1 MTSASQSQ
9 PSQTWLTL
17 GRYVWI
23 AITVLTLALL
33 TIGIPERIQRI
44 ASSADWR
51 SIRQLGLSVSSF
63 ATLAVVIDSIF
74 LLGHFSLAGVIFWR
88 RRNDRMAL
96 LVALTMV
103 TNGSL
108 MPLLLT
114 YEGVALPPLWDF
126 MKNVVVYTSMIT
138 CVTLLFVFPDG
149 RFIPRGAA
157 LLALGWAALCLPAIF
172 LPASPFSLT
181 QWPRVVQILLLIVVS
196 GSGVY
201 AQFYRYNRVS
211 RALERQQAKWALLG
225 LTATALS
232 PFAYFLTFVIFTTTT
247 QQHVPNLLYQRLGAS
262 FFSSTYLLR
271 LFDSVGFN
279 LFTLLFPISFAIA
292 IMRYRLWDIDLLINR
307 ALVYG
312 ALSATLLISYL
323 AIVIF
328 LEVVL
333 RALTGEGQNDLV
345 TVISTLSIA
354 ALFAP
359 FRRRVQRGID
369 RRFYRRKYNAARTV
383 EAFSAGLRQ
392 EVELNSLCE
401 RLINVVQ
408 ETVQPEQVSLW
419 LKPEKSRGR
428 MDLHTFEDQ
437 SGS

>member
-1 MTSASQSQ
+1 MTSETQSHTSQ
-9 PSQTWLTL
+9 PWLVA
-17 GRYVWI
+17 GRYGWV
-23 AITVLTLALL
+23 AITFLTLALL
-33 TIGIPERIQRI
+33 VVGIPERVQGIE
-44 ASSADWR
+44 SSSDWR
-51 SIRQLGLSVSSF
+51 SIRQLGLSVSAF
-63 ATLAVVIDSIF
+63 ATLAMVVDSIF

-88 RRNDRMAL
+88 RRSSRMAL

-108 MPLLLT
+108 VPLLLT
-114 YEGVALPPLWDF
+114 YEGVTLPPVWNF
-126 MKNVVVYTSMIT
+126 MKNLVVYASLISS
-138 CVTLLFVFPDG
+138 VSLLFVFPDG
-149 RFIPRGAA
+149 RFIPRSAA
-157 LLALGWAALCLPAIF
+157 VLAFGWAALCLPAIF
-172 LPASPFSLT
+172 LPDTPISLT
-181 QWPRVVQILLLIVVS
+181 QWPRVLQTLILLVIS

-201 AQFYRYNRVS
+201 AQVYRFNRVS
-211 RALERQQAKWALLG
+211 TALERQQAKWALLG
-225 LTATALS
+225 LTAAALG
-232 PFAYFLTFVIFTTTT
+232 PFAYFLTFAAIGATV
-247 QQHVPNLLYQRLGAS
+247 QQPVPNLLYQRLGAS

-323 AIVIF
+323 AIVIL

-333 RALTGEGQNDLV
+333 RALTGKGQNDLV

-392 EVELNSLCE
+392 EVELDTLCE
-401 RLINVVQ
+401 RLIGVVQ

-419 LKPEKSRGR
+419 LKPGTHHGLEGLPSTPDRPG
-428 MDLHTFEDQ
+428 
-437 SGS
+437 

>member
-1 MTSASQSQ
+1 
-9 PSQTWLTL
+9 
-17 GRYVWI
+17 
-23 AITVLTLALL
+23 
-33 TIGIPERIQRI
+33 
-44 ASSADWR
+44 
-51 SIRQLGLSVSSF
+51 
-63 ATLAVVIDSIF
+63 
-74 LLGHFSLAGVIFWR
+74 
-88 RRNDRMAL
+88 
-96 LVALTMV
+96 
-103 TNGSL
+103 
-108 MPLLLT
+108 
-114 YEGVALPPLWDF
+114 
-126 MKNVVVYTSMIT
+126 
-138 CVTLLFVFPDG
+138 
-149 RFIPRGAA
+149 
-157 LLALGWAALCLPAIF
+157 
-172 LPASPFSLT
+172 
-181 QWPRVVQILLLIVVS
+181 
-196 GSGVY
+196 
-201 AQFYRYNRVS
+201 
-211 RALERQQAKWALLG
+211 
-225 LTATALS
+225 
-232 PFAYFLTFVIFTTTT
+232 
-247 QQHVPNLLYQRLGAS
+247 
-262 FFSSTYLLR
+262 
-271 LFDSVGFN
+271 
-279 LFTLLFPISFAIA
+279 LFPISFAIA